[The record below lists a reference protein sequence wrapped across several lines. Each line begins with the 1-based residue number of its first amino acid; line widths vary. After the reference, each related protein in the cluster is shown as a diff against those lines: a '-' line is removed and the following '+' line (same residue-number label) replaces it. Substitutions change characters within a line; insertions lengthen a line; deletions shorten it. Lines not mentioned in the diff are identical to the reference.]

1 MKSTAKV
8 RVVIV
13 KERKYCGGVMYDVN
27 FPPFYSTH
35 FYQAAT
41 LGILG
46 HTERSRQRV
55 VCD

>member
-46 HTERSRQRV
+46 RTERSRERV